1 MGRKRSGLA
10 WGRLARR
17 SISLA
22 LVLVTVWLLSL
33 TTAVPALPEAVEGLG
48 QDPEFVVSTLATQL
62 AWTAPEEGVT
72 ASLDGWGK
80 LLLNHSPLLSGSA
93 DAVENYLAQQE
104 QQEAPAQE
112 TPPQGDA
119 DDRQEEPLEPIPG
132 GQVVEHTST
141 GKDDGTYLSAQKVYI
156 KNDTSKSVNIPALAS
171 QAVDLN
177 LGAGPQI
184 LIYHTHGSEAYTQTE
199 DSRYT
204 ESDAYRTT
212 DCTKNVVLV
221 GEAMAEVFRSMGFE
235 VIHDT
240 TLYDYPV
247 YNGAYERSRDGI
259 GKWLA
264 QYPTIK
270 FVLDVHRDALVSEGG
285 AAYKLISQEG
295 DEKVAQVM
303 LVVGSDAS
311 GASHPRWQEN
321 LALAVKLQLL
331 LTGQYDQLARPIT
344 LRSTRFNQ
352 DTSPGALLVEVG
364 GHGNTLA
371 EAIAG
376 GKKFAQTAGELL
388 KTMTD

>member
-93 DAVENYLAQQE
+93 DAGENYLAQQE

-156 KNDTSKSVNIPALAS
+156 KNDTSKTVDIPALAS
-171 QAVDLN
+171 QAVDLE

-199 DSRYT
+199 NSRYT

-247 YNGAYERSRDGI
+247 YNGAYERSREGI

-270 FVLDVHRDALVSEGG
+270 FVLDVHRDALVSEDG

-371 EAIAG
+371 EAVAG

>member
-156 KNDTSKSVNIPALAS
+156 KNDTSKTVDIPALAS
-171 QAVDLN
+171 QAVDLE

-247 YNGAYERSRDGI
+247 YNGAYERSREGI

-270 FVLDVHRDALVSEGG
+270 FVLDVHRDALVSEDG

-371 EAIAG
+371 EAVAG

>member
-104 QQEAPAQE
+104 QQEAPTQE

-156 KNDTSKSVNIPALAS
+156 KNDTSKTVDIPALAS

-199 DSRYT
+199 NSRYT

-247 YNGAYERSRDGI
+247 YNGAYERSREGI
-259 GKWLA
+259 GKWLE

-270 FVLDVHRDALVSEGG
+270 FVLDVHRDALVSEDG

-371 EAIAG
+371 EAVAG